1 MSQPL
6 DAFLGVVRRL
16 VPCAL
21 ALLMAGCATRV
32 DVERPAR
39 RTLPILEDIA
49 SLRVKFQN
57 PALSPGNGGEL
68 VSAEALQPG
77 DILLTAG
84 SGITSVGI
92 QVLTMAPVSH
102 AALYVGD
109 DQVIEA
115 VGEGVRTRSVQ
126 AVLEEE
132 AMVVAFRHP
141 GTTPETAALMRDF
154 AHGKVGSRYGY
165 LGVMLHAPF
174 AVERRV
180 CELPLVP
187 GLVRDFCLRGV
198 ALVQLG
204 TGSDDRFFCSQLVM
218 EAYRHAGLPIT
229 SAKAHWM
236 SPADILHMRTDDVP
250 SMSVEQALH
259 YVGHLKYT
267 APPERVA
274 QEHAR

>member
-1 MSQPL
+1 MNTPPRHPRS
-6 DAFLGVVRRL
+6 RRAL
-16 VPCAL
+16 LPAL
-21 ALLMAGCATRV
+21 AWALAVSGCATRV
-32 DVERPAR
+32 EMQPGEGPRG
-39 RTLPILEDIA
+39 LPVLDHIA

-57 PALSPGNGGEL
+57 PALSPANGGAL
-68 VSAEALQPG
+68 VAAEALQPG

-84 SGITSVGI
+84 SGLTSVGI
-92 QVLTMAPVSH
+92 QVLTFAPVSH

-109 DQVIEA
+109 GQVIEA
-115 VGEGVRTRSVQ
+115 VGEGVRTRSVD
-126 AVLEEE
+126 AVLAEE

-141 GTTPETAALMRDF
+141 GATPEAAQLMRDF

-165 LGVMLHAPF
+165 LGVVLHAPF

-204 TGSDDRFFCSQLVM
+204 TGSDDRFFCSQFVL

-229 SAKAHWM
+229 TAQAHWM
-236 SPADILHMRTDDVP
+236 SPADILHLRAEDVP
-250 SMSVEQALH
+250 SMTAEQTLH

-267 APPERVA
+267 DPQRMA
-274 QEHAR
+274 QE

>member
-1 MSQPL
+1 MAPSRKQARSRPVL
-6 DAFLGVVRRL
+6 LAAL
-16 VPCAL
+16 VSAL
-21 ALLMAGCATRV
+21 AAAGCATRLEV
-32 DVERPAR
+32 QPAEAPR
-39 RTLPILEDIA
+39 RVPLLEDIA
-49 SLRVKFQN
+49 SLRLKFQN
-57 PALSPGNGGEL
+57 PALSPANGGAL
-68 VSAEALQPG
+68 IAAEALQPG

-84 SGITSVGI
+84 SGLTSVGI
-92 QVLTMAPVSH
+92 QVLTLAPVSH

-109 DQVIEA
+109 GQVIEA
-115 VGEGVRTRSVQ
+115 VGEGVRTRAVH

-141 GTTPETAALMRDF
+141 GTTPEAATLMRDF
-154 AHGKVGSRYGY
+154 AHDKVGSRYGY
-165 LGVMLHAPF
+165 LGVVLHAPF

-204 TGSDDRFFCSQLVM
+204 TGSDDRFFCSQFVL

-229 SAKAHWM
+229 TAQAHWM
-236 SPADILHMRTDDVP
+236 SPADLLHMRADDVP
-250 SMSVEQALH
+250 SMTVQQTLH

-267 APPERVA
+267 EPQRMA
-274 QEHAR
+274 QE

>member
-1 MSQPL
+1 MNTP
-6 DAFLGVVRRL
+6 
-16 VPCAL
+16 PKHAL
-21 ALLMAGCATRV
+21 AHPVLLAALAAALAAGGCATRL
-32 DVERPAR
+32 EMESAGGSR
-39 RTLPILEDIA
+39 RVPVLDDIA

-57 PALSPGNGGEL
+57 PALSPANGGAL
-68 VSAEALQPG
+68 VTAEALQPG

-84 SGITSVGI
+84 SGLMSVGI
-92 QVLTMAPVSH
+92 QVLTLAPVSH

-109 DQVIEA
+109 GQVIEA

-141 GTTPETAALMRDF
+141 GATPQAATLMRDF

-165 LGVMLHAPF
+165 LGVVLHAPF

-204 TGSDDRFFCSQLVM
+204 TGSDDRFFCSQFVL

-229 SAKAHWM
+229 TAQAHWM
-236 SPADILHMRTDDVP
+236 SPADLLHMRADDVP
-250 SMSVEQALH
+250 SMTVQQTLH

-267 APPERVA
+267 EPQRMA
-274 QEHAR
+274 QE